1 MRLAAR
7 MSRLGTETAFEA
19 LARARALEAQGRSII
34 HLGIGEPDFDTP
46 EHIRDAAKHALDQG
60 HTHYTPSPGIMDV
73 REAIARHQTLR
84 QGYEVA
90 PSSIIVTPGG
100 KPVMFFTILALA
112 EPGDEVIY
120 PNPGFPIY
128 ESMIRFAGATPVA
141 WPLREENDF
150 AADVDELRSLVSPR
164 TKLII
169 VNSPNNPCGSVIPP
183 DGLRRIA
190 EIANEADTMVLS
202 DEIYKD
208 FYFEGEHVSIT
219 GFPGMRDRS
228 VILDGLSKSY
238 AMTGWRLGYGVFP
251 EPLVEPVSRL
261 MTNSVSCTAA
271 FTQMAA
277 VTALEAPAGRRA
289 RDGGGVRR
297 APRHHRRRPERAA
310 GRALPHAQ
318 GRLLRLPQH
327 RGHGAVQSGVRAHDA
342 ERRGRVAAVRHGVRR
357 TRPRLRS
364 HLLRQLRREP
374 ARGARAD
381 GARTGGVAGKGVCP
395 SSSLRAGGGRRRGL
409 YLRVE
414 DT

>member
-46 EHIRDAAKHALDQG
+46 EHIRDAAKQALDQG
-60 HTHYTPSPGIMDV
+60 HTHYTPSPGIMDA

-90 PSSIIVTPGG
+90 PSSVIVTPGG

-190 EIANEADTMVLS
+190 EIANEADAVVLS

-219 GFPGMRDRS
+219 GFPGMRERS

-238 AMTGWRLGYGVFP
+238 AMTGWRIGYGVFP

-261 MTNSVSCTAA
+261 ITNSVSCTAA

-277 VTALEAPAGRRA
+277 ITALEAPQDA
-289 RDGGGVRR
+289 
-297 APRHHRRRPERAA
+297 
-310 GRALPHAQ
+310 
-318 GRLLRLPQH
+318 
-327 RGHGAVQSGVRAHDA
+327 VRAMVAEFA
-342 ERRGRVAAVRHGVRR
+342 ERRSIIVDGLNALPGVRCR
-357 TRPRLRS
+357 TPKGAFYAFPNVEGTGLSSQEFERTMLNEAGVSLLSGTAFGELGQGYVRVSFANSAANLREA
-364 HLLRQLRREP
+364 L
-374 ARGARAD
+374 ARMECAL
-381 GARTGGVAGKGVCP
+381 AG
-395 SSSLRAGGGRRRGL
+395 
-409 YLRVE
+409 
-414 DT
+414 